1 MDWLIGIL
9 LLVVGAVIGFF
20 VAKYFNE
27 NNQASADTEQNEKTI
42 QELMSQQ
49 AAMHVQESK
58 KIVENLLSQSQN
70 LKQQID
76 NYEQLLINQNAGP
89 EGSSLN
95 YFGEHTSAYLRNKSM
110 KPTREKTNADIQ
122 PLDFASQ
129 SSGLFTGSEKA
140 KVKNAK

>member
-1 MDWLIGIL
+1 MDWLIGLL
-9 LLVVGAVIGFF
+9 LLVVGGLIGFF
-20 VAKYFNE
+20 VSKYFNE
-27 NNQASADTEQNEKTI
+27 NNQASPDTQQNEKTI

-110 KPTREKTNADIQ
+110 KPIREKSSADIQ

-129 SSGLFTGSEKA
+129 SSGLFSGSEKV
-140 KVKNAK
+140 KVKNTK

>member
-1 MDWLIGIL
+1 MDWLIGLL
-9 LLVVGAVIGFF
+9 LLVVGGFIGFF

-27 NNQASADTEQNEKTI
+27 DKKDAVNTEQSEKTV

-58 KIVENLLSQSQN
+58 KIVENLLTQTQN
-70 LKQQID
+70 LKQKID

-89 EGSSLN
+89 DGSSLN
-95 YFGEHTSAYLRNKSM
+95 YFGEHTSAYLRNKSI
-110 KPTREKTNADIQ
+110 KPTREKSNADIQ

-129 SSGLFTGSEKA
+129 SSGLFSGTEKT
-140 KVKNAK
+140 KVEDTK